1 VNSTHVEET
10 WNVSRRKV
18 QGAGGLVFG
27 GGDGRTRLSFALR
40 LIFQVRQ
47 TLAGHGVELEGAGKA
62 RAQEERH
69 WCDATRTRTR
79 AHTMRARVR
88 KKKNKRN
95 RKKSIFSV
103 ALNRA
108 LVVQCNNL

>member
-1 VNSTHVEET
+1 LQVTV
-10 WNVSRRKV
+10 WNLK
-18 QGAGGLVFG
+18 
-27 GGDGRTRLSFALR
+27 
-40 LIFQVRQ
+40 
-47 TLAGHGVELEGAGKA
+47 ELEKLAPKKKGIGATP
-62 RAQEERH
+62 RAH
-69 WCDATRTRTR
+69 AH

-88 KKKNKRN
+88 KKEN

>member
-1 VNSTHVEET
+1 MSKKRGMSADEKSKALVDLYLEEVT
-10 WNVSRRKV
+10 AAH
-18 QGAGGLVFG
+18 GFP
-27 GGDGRTRLSFALR
+27 FALR

-79 AHTMRARVR
+79 RTRAHNARARSKKR
-88 KKKNKRN
+88 KSQK
-95 RKKSIFSV
+95 IDFSV